1 MKIVSLL
8 PAASEIICDMGLSNY
23 LCAVSHECDY
33 PDFIKGI
40 KKVTS
45 SVIPNNLNQN
55 SIDSLVKK
63 AVENDIPLYK
73 VDKDEI
79 FKINPDLII
88 TQGLCDVC
96 SISENVIEATLKNN
110 LCTLTSK
117 TKIISLNG
125 TTFEEICSD
134 IMMIGKAVNKEE
146 TAKKIIAEATRKK
159 KRVTRKTTDKSIL
172 LLEWIDPYFTPGHWI
187 PEQIEMAGFVSIVG
201 KKGEKS
207 IEITPK
213 DIEDLNP
220 DFIGLICCGYNLE
233 ENKSFAEN
241 IYLDERINHIEAI
254 KKERIFAFDSNS
266 YFSRPSLRILDGV
279 MQLSSAILDKNP
291 KFHCKKSDFINNR
304 KFFTC

>member
-8 PAASEIICDMGLSNY
+8 PAASEIIYDMGLSNY
-23 LCAVSHECDY
+23 LYAVSHECDY

-45 SVIPNNLNQN
+45 SVIPNSLNQS
-55 SIDSLVKK
+55 SIDKLVKK
-63 AVENDIPLYK
+63 AVENDIPLYQI
-73 VDKDEI
+73 DNDEI
-79 FKINPDLII
+79 LKINPDLII
-88 TQGLCDVC
+88 TQGLCEIC
-96 SISENVIEATLKNN
+96 SISENIIEATLKNN
-110 LCTLTSK
+110 LCTLSSK

-134 IMMIGKAVNKEE
+134 IMMIGIAVNKEE
-146 TAKKIIAEATRKK
+146 IARKIIAEAICKKTKVTRKK
-159 KRVTRKTTDKSIL
+159 TNKSIL

-187 PEQIEMAGFVSIVG
+187 PEQIEMAGFISIAG
-201 KKGEKS
+201 NKGEKS
-207 IEITPK
+207 IEIEAK
-213 DIEDLNP
+213 DIVDLNP

-291 KFHCKKSDFINNR
+291 KFHCKKSNFINNR

>member
-8 PAASEIICDMGLSNY
+8 PAASEIIYDMGLSNY
-23 LCAVSHECDY
+23 LYAVSHECDY
-33 PDFIKGI
+33 PDFIKGK

-45 SVIPNNLNQN
+45 SVIPNSLNQS
-55 SIDSLVKK
+55 SIDKLVKK
-63 AVENDIPLYK
+63 AVENDIPLYQI
-73 VDKDEI
+73 DNDEI
-79 FKINPDLII
+79 LKINPDLII
-88 TQGLCDVC
+88 TQGLCEIC
-96 SISENVIEATLKNN
+96 SISENIIEATLKNN
-110 LCTLTSK
+110 LCTLSSK

-134 IMMIGKAVNKEE
+134 IMMIGIAVNKEE
-146 TAKKIIAEATRKK
+146 IAKKMIAKAKLKKKQVTRKK
-159 KRVTRKTTDKSIL
+159 TNKSIL

-187 PEQIEMAGFVSIVG
+187 PEQIEMAGFISIAG
-201 KKGEKS
+201 NKGEKS
-207 IEITPK
+207 IEIEAK
-213 DIEDLNP
+213 DIADLNP

-304 KFFTC
+304 KLSSC